1 LDLNDVQKAMV
12 PGAREAL
19 KAGLA
24 MEEARESFVLTLVDV
39 ALQESGQVQ
48 AVAARRLGVN
58 PSLIN
63 QAINGRTYVRFRGKK
78 KNAEKQTAE
87 QK

>member
-1 LDLNDVQKAMV
+1 LDLTEVQKAMV

-24 MEEARESFVLTLVDV
+24 MEEARESFILTLVDV

-48 AVAARRLGVN
+48 AIAARRLGVN

-63 QAINGRTYVRFRGKK
+63 QALSGKVYSQFRKK
-78 KNAEKQTAE
+78 KTPE

>member
-1 LDLNDVQKAMV
+1 MDLTEVQKAMV

-19 KAGLA
+19 KRGLSL
-24 MEEARESFVLTLVDV
+24 EQAREDFTLTLIG
-39 ALQESGQVQ
+39 ASLEESGNVQ

-63 QAINGRTYVRFRGKK
+63 QAVSGKVYARFRDKK
-78 KNAEKQTAE
+78 KVEAK
-87 QK
+87 

>member
-1 LDLNDVQKAMV
+1 MDLNEVQKAMV
-12 PGAREAL
+12 PGAKEAL
-19 KAGLA
+19 MRGLSLD
-24 MEEARESFVLTLVDV
+24 EARESFTLSLIDV

-63 QAINGRTYVRFRGKK
+63 QAVSGKVYARFRDKK
-78 KNAEKQTAE
+78 KVEPK
-87 QK
+87 

>member
-1 LDLNDVQKAMV
+1 LDLTEVQKAMV

-24 MEEARESFVLTLVDV
+24 MEEARESFILTLVDV

-48 AVAARRLGVN
+48 AIAARRLGVN

-63 QAINGRTYVRFRGKK
+63 QALSGKVYSQFRGKK
-78 KNAEKQTAE
+78 KPPE

>member
-1 LDLNDVQKAMV
+1 
-12 PGAREAL
+12 
-19 KAGLA
+19 
-24 MEEARESFVLTLVDV
+24 VDV

-48 AVAARRLGVN
+48 AIAARRLGVN

-63 QAINGRTYVRFRGKK
+63 QALSGKVYSQFRGKK
-78 KNAEKQTAE
+78 KAPE

>member
-1 LDLNDVQKAMV
+1 LDLSDVQKAMV

-24 MEEARESFVLTLVDV
+24 MEEARESFILTLVDV

-48 AVAARRLGVN
+48 AIAARRLGVN

-63 QAINGRTYVRFRGKK
+63 QALSGKVYSQFRSKK
-78 KNAEKQTAE
+78 KTPE

>member
-1 LDLNDVQKAMV
+1 LDLSDVQKAMV

-24 MEEARESFVLTLVDV
+24 MEEARESFILTLVDV

-48 AVAARRLGVN
+48 AIAARRLGVN

-63 QAINGRTYVRFRGKK
+63 QALSGKVYSQFRSKK
-78 KNAEKQTAE
+78 KAPE

>member
-1 LDLNDVQKAMV
+1 MDLSDVQKAMV

-24 MEEARESFVLTLVDV
+24 MEEARESFILTLVDV

-48 AVAARRLGVN
+48 SIAARRLGVN
-58 PSLIN
+58 PSLIS
-63 QAINGRTYVRFRGKK
+63 QALSGKVYSQFRKQKSGR
-78 KNAEKQTAE
+78 EKAPVE
-87 QK
+87 EK